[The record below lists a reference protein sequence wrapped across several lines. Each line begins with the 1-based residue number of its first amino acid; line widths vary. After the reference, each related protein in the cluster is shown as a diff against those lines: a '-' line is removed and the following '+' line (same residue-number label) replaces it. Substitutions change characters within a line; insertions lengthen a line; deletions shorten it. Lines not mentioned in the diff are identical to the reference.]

1 MEQLLEQDPQTDQES
16 PQEQTF
22 APGELAAFDYSV
34 NDAADLSEDA
44 EHALEAIVRDCA
56 KRDSAARRI
65 EVEQAWQ
72 ARLFKRGYQHLLH
85 KRGGGWTL
93 PSLEGYKDAEW
104 MQNLELNIY
113 GAHCEILASA
123 LTRDVPQC
131 RFEPFNPDYSPDVS
145 AADKANAFKDI
156 FARNN
161 DLKAIQTQAA
171 SLMTTD
177 GRVAFYT
184 RYVVD
189 GQRFGFDEA
198 EAETP
203 PTSQFEEIT
212 QDMQEAPSDEEGAQ
226 QQEVIPSTPT
236 RKPRGREVLSV
247 YGKLECKVPISC
259 DDLSEMM
266 YVILSREVDVAVA
279 KAMFPEIKDKI
290 KVGSAGIGELQL
302 DRLARVNSRLAIQ
315 SNFVSGSTVQKDVT
329 LTHVWLRPSAFMD
342 CECTDEVRQELF
354 TAFPEGCLSIWA
366 GKQLCLA
373 RAECVDDH
381 IYILQAL
388 PGTGQNREAL
398 CSKLISV
405 QIRLNDWIELMG
417 DFFVKTVPQKWFD
430 ADTFD
435 VAALKNQGN
444 IPGGSHGFQRQPGI
458 PVNEILFIEPS
469 PTHQPSM
476 PTFIGLFFNEYPQF
490 LSGALPSLFGAESN
504 IETVGGMAIQRD
516 QALGRLST
524 PWAALQAATA
534 AYYKQGVMCA
544 AACREKRGQT
554 QISEA
559 VPGKG
564 IVTLNV
570 ADLKGN
576 IYCFPEAGNNFP
588 ESWIQRSSRM
598 QMLLTEAGQ
607 NPMTMKLLGYSKNL
621 REVKDA
627 IGLQSLEIPEA
638 ASYEKQRAEFEYL
651 LKGGPAPNPALVQAQ
666 QEMEQHMHDAVAAG
680 EGQQFAQAA
689 PQALQAMQQLPQ
701 EVSTVPIDAE
711 CDNHTVE
718 AEACLEWLNSIEGQ
732 KHKYGS
738 MEEVASFQN
747 VRLHFLEHTAA
758 AKKIKEANTPK
769 PESKPAISINMKDL
783 PAKEAA
789 EAAQNAGLDASEQ
802 DFSVKQAADVEADIV
817 KKTATQ
823 KPQAPKSNFPIQ

>member
-1 MEQLLEQDPQTDQES
+1 LATSVQAPFNDEFDEQEPEAAEPEEQQ
-16 PQEQTF
+16 F
-22 APGELAAFDYSV
+22 APGELAPFDYSV
-34 NDAADLSEDA
+34 EEAADLSEDA
-44 EHALEAIVRDCA
+44 EKALEAIVRDCA
-56 KRDSAARRI
+56 KRDMAARRI
-65 EVEQAWQ
+65 EVEEAWQ
-72 ARLFKRGYQHLLH
+72 ARLFKRGHQHLLH

-93 PSLEGYKDAEW
+93 PSVEGYKDAEW
-104 MQNLELNIY
+104 MQPLELNIY

-123 LTRDVPQC
+123 LTRDIPQC
-131 RFEPFNPDYSPDVS
+131 RFEPFNPDYSPDVT

-171 SLMTTD
+171 SLMCTD
-177 GRVAFYT
+177 GRVVFYT
-184 RYVVD
+184 RYVLD
-189 GQRFGFDEA
+189 GQRFGFSEDES
-198 EAETP
+198 EAP
-203 PTSQFEEIT
+203 PTSEFDEIT
-212 QDMQEAPSDEEGAQ
+212 QDMQEAPSEDEGE
-226 QQEVIPSTPT
+226 QQEEVVPSSPA

-247 YGKLECKVPISC
+247 FGKLETKVPIAT

-266 YVILSREVDVAVA
+266 YVILSREVDVSVA
-279 KAMFPEIKDKI
+279 KAMFPEIKDEI
-290 KVGSAGIGELQL
+290 KVGTAGIGELQL
-302 DRLARVNSRLAIQ
+302 DRMARVNSRLAIQ
-315 SNFVSGSTVQKDVT
+315 SNLVSGSTLQKDVT

-342 CECTDEVRQELF
+342 AQCTDAVRDELF
-354 TAFPEGCLSIWA
+354 AAFPEGCLSIWA

-398 CSKLISV
+398 CSKLISI
-405 QIRLNDWIELMG
+405 QLRLNDWIELLG
-417 DFFVKTVPQKWFD
+417 DYFVKTVPAKWVD
-430 ADTFD
+430 SETID
-435 VAALKNQGN
+435 VQALKNQSN
-444 IPGGSHGFQRQPGI
+444 IPGATHGFQRQPGVA
-458 PVNEILFIEPS
+458 VNELIFIEPT

-476 PTFIGLFFNEYPQF
+476 PNFIGLFFNEYPQF

-544 AACREKRGQT
+544 AACREKQGQT

-564 IVTLNV
+564 TVTLNV

-598 QMLLTEAGQ
+598 QMLLTEAGS

-638 ASYEKQRAEFEYL
+638 AAYEKQRAEFEYL
-651 LKGGPAPNPALVQAQ
+651 LKGAPAPNPALMEAQQHFEQGAQKAQAQ
-666 QEMEQHMHDAVAAG
+666 GQTEEFAKAAPKLQEMIKNI
-680 EGQQFAQAA
+680 
-689 PQALQAMQQLPQ
+689 PP
-701 EVSTVPIDAE
+701 EVSTVRIDTE
-711 CDNHTVE
+711 VDNHVVE
-718 AEACLEWLNSIEGQ
+718 AEACLEWLTSIEGQ

-738 MEEVASFQN
+738 IEEVSSYQN

-758 AKKIKEANTPK
+758 AKKLK
-769 PESKPAISINMKDL
+769 
-783 PAKEAA
+783 
-789 EAAQNAGLDASEQ
+789 
-802 DFSVKQAADVEADIV
+802 
-817 KKTATQ
+817 
-823 KPQAPKSNFPIQ
+823 